1 MAEPAARRY
10 TRMQLTLAAL
20 LLAAGVWLWGAV
32 AWWLGLF
39 HLFLGGNRLL
49 RPFLPRSAL
58 VPLRYAEWTAAAV
71 VTAAVLLRH
80 S

>member
-1 MAEPAARRY
+1 MTEPESRRY

-20 LLAAGVWLWGAV
+20 LAAAGIWLWGAV

-39 HLFLGGNRLL
+39 HLFLGANRLARPYLPPAAL
-49 RPFLPRSAL
+49 RA
-58 VPLRYAEWTAAAV
+58 LRYAEWAAAAA
-71 VTAAVLLRH
+71 VTAAVIVRW

>member
-1 MAEPAARRY
+1 MTEPAARRY

-20 LLAAGVWLWGAV
+20 LVAAGIWLWEAV

-39 HLFLGGNRLL
+39 HLFLGVNRLL
-49 RPFLPRSAL
+49 RPHLPKAAL
-58 VPLRYAEWTAAAV
+58 RPMRYAEWIAAAAV
-71 VTAAVLLRH
+71 TVGVIARW